1 MSKHSDFSKSLNNKI
16 NKRSTANK
24 PKPKPKAK
32 HNPPPR
38 NCTCR
43 TTHYLACPY
52 HSGDDEG
59 KDYD

>member
-1 MSKHSDFSKSLNNKI
+1 MSERSEFIQSLNDEIHWLPK
-16 NKRSTANK
+16 TAVEK
-24 PKPKPKAK
+24 PRVRR
-32 HNPPPR
+32 NPPPT

-43 TTHYLACPY
+43 TTDDLACPY

>member
-1 MSKHSDFSKSLNNKI
+1 MSERSEFIQSLNDEI
-16 NKRSTANK
+16 HWLPTVEK
-24 PKPKPKAK
+24 PKVRRNA
-32 HNPPPR
+32 PPM

-43 TTHYLACPY
+43 TTDDMDCPY

>member
-1 MSKHSDFSKSLNNKI
+1 MSERSEFIQSLNDEI
-16 NKRSTANK
+16 HWLPTVEK
-24 PKPKPKAK
+24 PKVKR
-32 HNPPPR
+32 NSPPT

-43 TTHYLACPY
+43 TTDDLACPY

>member
-1 MSKHSDFSKSLNNKI
+1 MSERSEFIQSLNDEI
-16 NKRSTANK
+16 HWLPTVEK
-24 PKPKPKAK
+24 PKVKRNA
-32 HNPPPR
+32 PPT

-43 TTHYLACPY
+43 TTDDMDCPY